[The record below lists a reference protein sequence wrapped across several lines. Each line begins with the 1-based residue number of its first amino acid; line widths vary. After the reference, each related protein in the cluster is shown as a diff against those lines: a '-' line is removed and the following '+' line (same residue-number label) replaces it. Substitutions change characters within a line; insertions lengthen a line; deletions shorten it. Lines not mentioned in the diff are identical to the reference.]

1 MYNTQITKQE
11 IKMDQ
16 TPTDFNLKR
25 HYLTELRNKQTANF
39 DAFINATKSVLEP
52 ESEVHYYPFWSN
64 AVLIPLIGFV
74 FMMCVVFI

>member
-1 MYNTQITKQE
+1 MTNVPE
-11 IKMDQ
+11 DSM
-16 TPTDFNLKR
+16 LKR

-39 DAFINATKSVLEP
+39 DAFINATKTVLEP